1 MKEQHR
7 GYILRD
13 SPRASESFS
22 GIKYR
27 PAKCRAGNNEENLT
41 FEECLRQLPG
51 ISCRSLFSIYMRW
64 WKIDLQ
70 TFI

>member
-13 SPRASESFS
+13 SPRASESFFGEH

-41 FEECLRQLPG
+41 FEEYLRQLPE
-51 ISCRSLFSIYMRW
+51 ISCRFLLCIYIR
-64 WKIDLQ
+64 
-70 TFI
+70 